1 MDGIGNRPQGA
12 EIGPIGDGTENKCK
26 RESQPGNFSWQKI
39 EILHRAIIS
48 CAPHFSPVT
57 PVAPPVRLR
66 LVSDAFVAI
75 KKGQTMHSKW
85 KYGAAIAAFL
95 GPTAVAGAAQPHRPR
110 ERGSI

>member
-75 KKGQTMHSKW
+75 KKGQTMHSKG

-95 GPTAVAGAAQPHRPR
+95 VAPTGSTPHQPPFPQHR
-110 ERGSI
+110 SLS